1 MWPISSTLNN
11 VFMYSLNC
19 PRAEKK
25 LKNLSLNHVSCINF
39 FFLGGWGVELQVI
52 KQGFP
57 SFLVVGRDGVSERE
71 SNDPEIITKNSSIE
85 LGETMSSIPVI

>member
-25 LKNLSLNHVSCINF
+25 LKNLSLNYVSCINF
-39 FFLGGWGVELQVI
+39 FFIWGVGGVELQVI

-71 SNDPEIITKNSSIE
+71 RVMIRK
-85 LGETMSSIPVI
+85 L